1 MPKDS
6 SSAKTG
12 NDQTVATA
20 PLTTHA
26 TNAQAAENRIMG
38 HKNALKQKRLN
49 AGSTYRPAAWKRL
62 LESSRLIAQYPN

>member
-6 SSAKTG
+6 SSAQTG

-20 PLTTHA
+20 LLMTHA
-26 TNAQAAENRIMG
+26 TNAQAAENRMMG
-38 HKNALKQKRLN
+38 HKNALEQKKLN

-62 LESSRLIAQYPN
+62 LESSGLIT